1 MIASSNAS
9 GSLSASKK
17 SPRHMAT
24 AATSSNTTSTMHL
37 TSTANKSACVKHP
50 QRMLFS
56 SNSSSVSMHTA
67 NSGFDT
73 CRSSAHRAQLE
84 RLQHLV
90 AHKASIEAAMAKQL
104 AGLKKAYDAH
114 SRDVQSVVSRRL
126 KEMK

>member
-1 MIASSNAS
+1 RKRLAVRKQKVAQAYGNSRDELEHNINNA
-9 GSLSASKK
+9 
-17 SPRHMAT
+17 
-24 AATSSNTTSTMHL
+24 
-37 TSTANKSACVKHP
+37 
-50 QRMLFS
+50 
-56 SNSSSVSMHTA
+56 
-67 NSGFDT
+67 FDQHSEQE
-73 CRSSAHRAQLE
+73 SSAHRAQLE